1 MKLDLFYTIG
11 RRYKILKEICLNGGL
26 FPTEEIKVPITLE
39 QYVKEIQFFINKGIL
54 NFHIHFRDSYGNES
68 LDENIISPQFRFL
81 KGKFPMIN
89 IGIGSPLQNGI
100 NSKSREELISN
111 WSNFKPDFISVNLS
125 EEGSINL
132 INILKKKDIKIEY
145 GKFSLEDA
153 GIFTNN
159 KLYINCHRVLREI
172 IDDNNNPKTSVD
184 AIKEANDSINY
195 FQKLCSDIEI
205 ILQGENKYGWD
216 IIKISKEKI

>member
-11 RRYKILKEICLNGGL
+11 RRYKILKEIYLNGGL

-125 EEGSINL
+125 EEGSIDL
-132 INILKKKDIKIEY
+132 INILKEKDIKIEY
-145 GKFSLEDA
+145 GNFSLEDA

-159 KLYINCHRVLREI
+159 KLYINCYRVLREI